1 MGSHQVI
8 IMASTVGLYI
18 QAYPDITE
26 ALNGCV
32 GAIGLILTEAELS
45 PQFFD
50 LRTGVAGELFQK
62 FTNYRLPIAIVLA
75 DHKAYG
81 QRFSQLVREHRGH
94 NLIRFFYSLATAQ
107 AWLARF

>member
-1 MGSHQVI
+1 MSSLQPFV
-8 IMASTVGLYI
+8 MASAAGITI
-18 QAYPDITE
+18 QAYPDIAE

-32 GAIGLILTEAELS
+32 GATGLILTEAELS

-75 DHKAYG
+75 DHEAYG
-81 QRFSQLVREHRGH
+81 QRFSELAREHRGH
-94 NLIRFFYSLATAQ
+94 NLIRFFYSLEPAQ

>member
-1 MGSHQVI
+1 MSDRQSFVT
-8 IMASTVGLYI
+8 ASAAGITI
-18 QAYPDITE
+18 QTYADIAE

-32 GAIGLILTEAELS
+32 GGTGLLLTEAALGR
-45 PQFFD
+45 QFFD

-75 DHKAYG
+75 DHEAYG
-81 QRFSQLVREHRGH
+81 QRFSELAREHRGH
-94 NLIRFFYSLATAQ
+94 NLIRFFYSLEPAQ